1 MTYRFSKLSITVFA
15 VILMIL
21 SVSVSAQ
28 TSLWQVSKDGRVLYL
43 GGTVHVLGQEDY
55 PLPEEF
61 EKAFAAA
68 EKIVFETDI
77 AQARTPAFA
86 QRMMQKMLYPSGQSL
101 KDVLDKQTYK
111 RLSEYFADK
120 VPMAQIDG
128 LKPAMV
134 VLMLTA
140 IEFQRMGMV
149 IAGVDEY
156 FWSRAQEENKQTG
169 TLESIDEQ
177 LSFIVNMGKGN
188 ENELIQNTL
197 DDIKRTDSMIASL
210 KSAWRPGDDVE
221 LEKIILQ
228 EMIDD
233 YPELY
238 QSLLVRRNN
247 NWLPYI
253 EALLQNNDIELVLV
267 GALHLVGDD
276 GLLQLLR
283 NKGYDVEH
291 MDVLE

>member
-1 MTYRFSKLSITVFA
+1 MSYRISKLLITLFTVM
-15 VILMIL
+15 LMVS
-21 SVSVSAQ
+21 SVSVLAQ
-28 TSLWQVSKDGRVLYL
+28 TSLWQVKKGDRTLYL

-55 PLPEEF
+55 PLPDEF
-61 EKAFAAA
+61 EKAFSTAD
-68 EKIVFETDI
+68 KIVFETDL
-77 AQARTPAFA
+77 AQARSPAFS
-86 QRMMQKMLYPSGQSL
+86 QRMMQQMLYPSGQSL

-111 RLSEYFADK
+111 RLAEYCADK
-120 VPMAQIDG
+120 VPMSQIEG
-128 LKPAMV
+128 IKPAMV

-140 IEFQRMGMV
+140 IEFQRVGMV
-149 IAGVDEY
+149 IAGVDEH
-156 FWSRAQEENKQTG
+156 FWALAVEENKQTG

-197 DDIKRTDSMIASL
+197 DDIKRTESMIAVL
-210 KSAWRPGDDVE
+210 KAAWRSGDEAE

-228 EMIDD
+228 EMIAD

-238 QSLLVRRNN
+238 QNLLVRRNN

-253 EALLQNNDIELVLV
+253 EAMLQNNDIELVLV
-267 GALHLVGDD
+267 GALHLIGDD

-283 NKGYDVEH
+283 NKGYDVT
-291 MDVLE
+291 LF